1 MTPASCGRRWRW
13 RQNGRRWEHRPPCN
27 RETYEAHVEMWF
39 TVLQVRTVLQVKIK
53 FRKESLLFKE
63 KPPAFLTEQPRCLRT
78 WSHKVS
84 LFFVTPQ
91 NLINTFFSETDGE
104 RNLLFSWRG
113 RGCPHLRRLLVNLA
127 RVAASAWPSI
137 AATHCRL

>member
-1 MTPASCGRRWRW
+1 M
-13 RQNGRRWEHRPPCN
+13 PPCN

-63 KPPAFLTEQPRCLRT
+63 RPPDFHTEQPRCLRT

-84 LFFVTPQ
+84 LSFVSPPES
-91 NLINTFFSETDGE
+91 FFSFF
-104 RNLLFSWRG
+104 L
-113 RGCPHLRRLLVNLA
+113 P
-127 RVAASAWPSI
+127 P
-137 AATHCRL
+137 